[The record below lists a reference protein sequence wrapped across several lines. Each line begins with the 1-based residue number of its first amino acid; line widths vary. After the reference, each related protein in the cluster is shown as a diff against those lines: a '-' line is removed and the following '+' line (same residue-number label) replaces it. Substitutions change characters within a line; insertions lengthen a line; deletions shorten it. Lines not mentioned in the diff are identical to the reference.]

1 MAQAGDGCTIAMVLR
16 YPTARIHWG
25 VDVLRATGAG
35 SFALTTSP
43 GDYVSRPDTERA
55 LVELEEWVLNA
66 ATSSIWITGPPGMGK
81 TLLLKVLA
89 DRLSGRRLC
98 VYVAYPM
105 LAPKDL
111 AAWVLDALGGFAG
124 DTPEDQIVSLAEQHA
139 QQGGL
144 LLLVDDANSMP
155 PATRSALDSW
165 HSESNGSLRSV
176 LAGTD
181 SSLAIGANASLGDAR
196 VTLDKPLSF
205 EEARAVLAA
214 ALERS
219 QLDVEALV
227 LFDPAMVEELH
238 ERAGGVP
245 TRLLIQAG
253 VAVFIRSEQVRAGT
267 SAPSASALQSP
278 PKPPTQP
285 AAVPAPKSSA
295 RPRLAPQ
302 TVAPAAQPRIENRPA
317 APVELPD
324 VKVAEQPSLL
334 DLILE
339 PGPVRDGG
347 RNREQPPV
355 RAPRRHIHPAAS
367 YAGVLAAAALAMLTA
382 IQLMDG
388 EPEPSITPLA
398 AEPVI
403 AQEKPVVEIGP
414 GSIEFERYVAAAPE
428 IPETVAARPVTPG
441 FDELPAAQTKPPA
454 PELARATLPSVSA
467 AGPTALAPRATS
479 PAAPSHAAAI
489 DGTQI
494 VTEGVIRPGEWLAA
508 SFRSHDIPMPI
519 LNLINRE
526 VGNLFDFTRS
536 QPGDRYSLTRD
547 SGGELVAFRYVIAN
561 RDELRLRRTGEH
573 YTATLGTVSASA
585 P

>member
-1 MAQAGDGCTIAMVLR
+1 MLR
-16 YPTARIHWG
+16 Q
-25 VDVLRATGAG
+25 TGAG

-43 GDYVSRPDTERA
+43 RDYVSRPDTERA

-124 DTPEDQIVSLAEQHA
+124 DTPKDQIVSLAEQHA

-155 PATRSALDSW
+155 PATRGALDSW
-165 HSESNGSLRSV
+165 HSESNGALRSV

-181 SSLAIGANASLGDAR
+181 GPSTIGEAC

-205 EEARAVLAA
+205 EEARAVLAV

-219 QLDVEALV
+219 QLEVEALA

-238 ERAGGVP
+238 ERARGVP
-245 TRLLIQAG
+245 TRLLIEAG

-267 SAPSASALQSP
+267 SAPSASAQQSP

-285 AAVPAPKSSA
+285 AVGPAPESSA
-295 RPRLAPQ
+295 RPRLAPPA
-302 TVAPAAQPRIENRPA
+302 VAPAAQPGIQNRLA
-317 APVELPD
+317 SPVELPD
-324 VKVAEQPSLL
+324 VKIAEQPSLL

-339 PGPVRDGG
+339 PGPVRDGV
-347 RNREQPPV
+347 RNRKQPPV
-355 RAPRRHIHPAAS
+355 RAPRPHIHPAAS
-367 YAGVLAAAALAMLTA
+367 YAVVLAAAALVVLTA

-388 EPEPSITPLA
+388 EPEPAVTPLA
-398 AEPVI
+398 AEPWI
-403 AQEKPVVEIGP
+403 AQEKPVVEIGA
-414 GSIEFERYVAAAPE
+414 GSIEFEREVPAAPE
-428 IPETVAARPVTPG
+428 IPETVAARPTTPG
-441 FDELPAAQTKPPA
+441 FDELPAAPTKPPA
-454 PELARATLPSVSA
+454 SELARATLPSVSA

-479 PAAPSHAAAI
+479 PAAPSRAAAI

-573 YTATLGTVSASA
+573 YTATLGTVSVSA